1 MVAHLGCV
9 GFNLSVPLL
18 ARSRE
23 DGNLAEVAEQHVR
36 DAGINKGKSAQPGWR
51 QHTQPCIYERLGL
64 AGGRAESERG
74 YALFIMAAFKADHF
88 SNNESLRSEG
98 RRTRTG
104 ASPVTHLTLP
114 LPYLMVVSNRASNKH
129 SSEKSGFHV
138 TLTQG
143 WGEVTFE
150 L

>member
-104 ASPVTHLTLP
+104 ASPLTHLTLP
-114 LPYLMVVSNRASNKH
+114 LPYYGGVQ
-129 SSEKSGFHV
+129 SGIQQ
-138 TLTQG
+138 TLIRKKWFSRYFNAG
-143 WGEVTFE
+143 LGRSYF
-150 L
+150 